1 MEVESKRK
9 NPLNVLN
16 LAFAPGGYYLISPTA
31 TTLHQQ
37 LTVTAA
43 AEPPCWAGEFQ
54 ADLVFMKG
62 QSAIQISVPD
72 K

>member
-43 AEPPCWAGEFQ
+43 AEPPC
-54 ADLVFMKG
+54 
-62 QSAIQISVPD
+62 
-72 K
+72 